1 MDNIDNQA
9 GESDDSAAAVMLTER
24 DDHFLR
30 YALQLA
36 MHAKEAGRHPFG
48 AIVVDE
54 DGNILAEAGNNSMPP
69 GGDPTQHAER
79 LAVASAAR
87 KISPQVLAK
96 STLYTN
102 AEPCAMCA
110 GAIYWC
116 NIGRVVYAM
125 SEQRLLELTGD
136 HPENPTLS
144 LPCREVFAR
153 GQRVVEVIGPVAA
166 VEQEAAEPHIGFWS
180 KGI

>member
-1 MDNIDNQA
+1 MDDISNHT
-9 GESDDSAAAVMLTER
+9 GDSMEVVMLSER

-36 MHAKEAGRHPFG
+36 VRAKEAGRHPFG

-69 GGDPTQHAER
+69 DGDPTQHAER
-79 LAVASAAR
+79 LAAASAAG

-144 LPCREVFAR
+144 LPCRNVFAS

-166 VEQEAAEPHIGFWS
+166 VEREAAEPHIGFWS
-180 KGI
+180 K